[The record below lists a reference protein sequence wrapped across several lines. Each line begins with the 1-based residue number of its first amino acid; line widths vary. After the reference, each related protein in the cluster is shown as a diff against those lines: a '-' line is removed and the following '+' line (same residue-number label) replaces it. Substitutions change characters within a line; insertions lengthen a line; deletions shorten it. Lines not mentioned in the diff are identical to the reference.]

1 MTEKRN
7 VGQATASLVLGIL
20 SFLFFGLLA
29 AIPAVICG
37 HVAQSKIRKSP
48 DSLTG
53 EGKALTGLIMG
64 YMVIGFSVLIIPMLM
79 AIAIPSFHKA
89 RTTACEKACQNNMRI
104 LESAKAMYGI
114 ENNLSNG
121 STVSEE
127 DLEPYLKNG
136 MEDVICPE
144 GGAYTLN
151 PIGEYPDC
159 TIHDYPY

>member
-1 MTEKRN
+1 MSEKRN

-20 SFLFFGLLA
+20 SLFLLGLLA

-37 HVAQSKIRKSP
+37 HLAQSKIRKSP

-53 EGKALTGLIMG
+53 EGKAIAGLIMG
-64 YMVIGFSVLIIPMLM
+64 YLMIAFSLLIIPIMM
-79 AIAIPSFHKA
+79 AIAIPSFQKA
-89 RTTACEKACQNNMRI
+89 RTTAQEKVCQNNMRI

-114 ENNLSNG
+114 DHNLSNG
-121 STVSEE
+121 ASVTED

-136 MEDVICPE
+136 MEEVTCPL
-144 GGAYTLN
+144 GGIYTLN
-151 PIGEYPDC
+151 PIGENPDC